1 MAFSE
6 YAFYSK
12 IKKYIKKLDVV
23 SNMSLDNVILR
34 DSSKKKG
41 KTQSEKKVN
50 KVILKLALL
59 NKKKSSKKETRLKKN
74 IKGKTAANIGSL
86 TRLLINKA
94 VEKTKKTT
102 KKDKSKEDQIIYST
116 KEERQ
121 IIING
126 GYGTVSKVY
135 GAAPVVKYVNY
146 DKLFSHL
153 GLFKAKGMYEDIESS
168 ANTGQGESTREM
180 VSTETA
186 DKAAKH
192 FKYFVRGDVMGDVGY
207 VPPTGANINS
217 KEWEK
222 YRMMSMMSIYRPI
235 IKLKSITA

>member
-1 MAFSE
+1 
-6 YAFYSK
+6 
-12 IKKYIKKLDVV
+12 
-23 SNMSLDNVILR
+23 MSLDNAILS

-59 NKKKSSKKETRLKKN
+59 NKKKSSKKKTRLKKN
-74 IKGKTAANIGSL
+74 IKSKTASNIGSL
-86 TRLLINKA
+86 ARMLVNKA
-94 VEKTKKTT
+94 VEKTKTT
-102 KKDKSKEDQIIYST
+102 KKEENKEDKIIYST

-168 ANTGQGESTREM
+168 AKTGQGESTREM
-180 VSTETA
+180 VSSETME
-186 DKAAKH
+186 KVAKH
-192 FKYFVRGDVMGDVGY
+192 FKYFVAGDVMGDMGG
-207 VPPTGANINS
+207 VPPVGVGVNS
-217 KEWEK
+217 KDWEK
-222 YRMMSMMSIYRPI
+222 YRLMSKMSIYQPI
-235 IKLKSITA
+235 IKLKTSSV